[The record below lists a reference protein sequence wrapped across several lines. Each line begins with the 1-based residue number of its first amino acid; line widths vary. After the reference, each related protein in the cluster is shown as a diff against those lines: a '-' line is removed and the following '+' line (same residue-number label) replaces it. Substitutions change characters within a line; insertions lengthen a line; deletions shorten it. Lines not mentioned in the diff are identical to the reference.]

1 MSAGPVTS
9 GVVIVQSDAAY
20 TATPMPQLRI
30 SAYHTAPR
38 TKAVEQMGESD
49 KSSQCIRVSIQTL

>member
-30 SAYHTAPR
+30 SAY
-38 TKAVEQMGESD
+38 
-49 KSSQCIRVSIQTL
+49 TLRRELLWL